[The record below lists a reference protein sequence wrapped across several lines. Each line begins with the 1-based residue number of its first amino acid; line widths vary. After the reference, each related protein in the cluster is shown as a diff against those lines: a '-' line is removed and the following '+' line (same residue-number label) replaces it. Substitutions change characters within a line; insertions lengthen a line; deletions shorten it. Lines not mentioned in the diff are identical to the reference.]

1 LQLRKSRVSSAVL
14 AVALVVIAHDPRLE
28 GQSSSNSNLDSEV
41 AAIKAENA
49 ALKRAA

>member
-1 LQLRKSRVSSAVL
+1 MQLRKSRVTSAAL

-28 GQSSSNSNLDSEV
+28 GRSSSNSNPDSDV

-49 ALKRAA
+49 T